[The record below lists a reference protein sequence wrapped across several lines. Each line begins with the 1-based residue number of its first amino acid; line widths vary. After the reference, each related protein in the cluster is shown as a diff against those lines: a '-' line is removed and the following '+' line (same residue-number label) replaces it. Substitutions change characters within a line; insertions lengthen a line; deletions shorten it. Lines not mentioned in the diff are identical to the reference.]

1 MYLITGA
8 RGSGRTLRCFNY
20 ARENNVIIVS
30 DNARALR
37 VKAKALGFDDLEI
50 VLPRELN
57 GDYDDRGR
65 KVLLYKWD
73 RTLKEQWMHTD
84 GVDVVAMSFDEEC
97 NIDQGDVNE

>member
-1 MYLITGA
+1 MDLIFGT

-20 ARENNVIIVS
+20 ARENNAIIVS

-57 GDYDDRGR
+57 GDYDYNGR
-65 KVLLYKWD
+65 NVLLYKWD
-73 RTLKEQWMHTD
+73 RMIKEYLKSTE
-84 GVDVVAMSFDEEC
+84 GVNVVAMSFDEEC
-97 NIDQGDVNE
+97 VINQGD